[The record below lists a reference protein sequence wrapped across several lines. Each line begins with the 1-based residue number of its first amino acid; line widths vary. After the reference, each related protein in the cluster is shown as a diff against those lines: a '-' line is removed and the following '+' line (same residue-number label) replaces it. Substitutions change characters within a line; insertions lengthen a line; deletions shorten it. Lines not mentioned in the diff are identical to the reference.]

1 MGELQATIFCKFYDG
16 RKMCITSGIK
26 SAKINER
33 LLTGATMGI
42 WLVQKLSTDEN
53 GACGLNL

>member
-1 MGELQATIFCKFYDG
+1 
-16 RKMCITSGIK
+16 MCITSGIK

-53 GACGLNL
+53 GACGLNF